1 MTDVHRGRTEPEPSR
16 KRGGSGRVVSPAL
29 SPPLASPLY
38 LLAGVTAVLA
48 VLPLLYVLFQ
58 AFSDGPHTLIEAL
71 TRGRTP
77 ELLANSLVLTATVT
91 LGCLVLGVGLAVLVS
106 RVHLPGNRFWAL
118 IATLPLAI
126 PSYVAAMV
134 WMEALPEVRGFLGS
148 AIVLTLC
155 TYPYV
160 FLPVVAALR
169 LADRDQ
175 EEVARSLGRG
185 SWYVL
190 TRVTLRHVQPSAAA
204 GSLLVALY
212 VLSDFGSVATM
223 RYDTITRAIYND
235 YANRFDMA
243 GAASLSAVLVAVTLL
258 VLWGEARARGRARFS
273 RVGSGT
279 TRTRPPRDV
288 AAELLEQLP
297 PKLTRA
303 PGSASA
309 VRALTGAVLV
319 LPFVLVAAAA
329 LVFPVVSLG
338 YWIVRGSSAGFDLPR
353 MAETALTTLG
363 VSAAGAAVTLALAL
377 PVGILAAR
385 HRGRVPRLLEG
396 ATWMGYSMPGVVV
409 AVALVYFAVN
419 HAFALYQ
426 QLPLLIFA
434 YALLFLPAA
443 VGSVRSAVAQS
454 PPGLE
459 EVGRSL
465 GRTPPQVF
473 TRVTLPL
480 AFPGVAA
487 GATLVFLTCMKE
499 LPVTLMLHPTG
510 METIAMRLWG
520 ATNVGRFAAAAP
532 YAMMLIVLA
541 SVPAFV
547 LGRKATAMER

>member
-1 MTDVHRGRTEPEPSR
+1 MTDVRRGRTQPEPPQN
-16 KRGGSGRVVSPAL
+16 RGGSGRVVSLPFAL
-29 SPPLASPLY
+29 PLSLPLY
-38 LLAGVTAVLA
+38 LLAGTTAVLA
-48 VLPLLYVLFQ
+48 VLPLVYVLFQ
-58 AFSDGPHTLIEAL
+58 AFSEGPSTLAEAL
-71 TRGRTP
+71 TRGRTV
-77 ELLANSLVLTATVT
+77 ELLVNSLTLTATVT
-91 LGCLVLGVGLAVLVS
+91 LGCLVLGVGLALLVA
-106 RVHLPGNRFWAL
+106 RVRLWGNRFWAL
-118 IATLPLAI
+118 VATLPLAI

-134 WMEALPEVRGFLGS
+134 WMEAVPDVRGFLGS
-148 AIVLTLC
+148 AIVLILC

-185 SWYVL
+185 PWYVL

-223 RYDTITRAIYND
+223 RYDTVTRAIYND

-243 GAASLSAVLVAVTLL
+243 SAASLSAVLVAVTLL

-273 RVGSGT
+273 RVGSGS
-279 TRTRPPRDV
+279 TRVRPPRDL
-288 AAELLEQLP
+288 AAELTEHLSP
-297 PKLTRA
+297 GPARVTRA
-303 PGSASA
+303 LFGG
-309 VRALTGAVLV
+309 LLV

-329 LVFPVVSLG
+329 LVFPIVSLG

-353 MAETALTTLG
+353 MTETALTTLG
-363 VSAAGAAVTLALAL
+363 VSAAGAALTLVLAL

-385 HRGRVPRLLEG
+385 HRGRAPRLLEG

-426 QLPLLIFA
+426 QLPLMIFA

>member
-1 MTDVHRGRTEPEPSR
+1 MTDVHPGRTQPESTL
-16 KRGGSGRVVSPAL
+16 KTGGSGRAVSVPSSL
-29 SPPLASPLY
+29 PLY
-38 LLAGVTAVLA
+38 LLAGTTAVLA
-48 VLPLLYVLFQ
+48 VLPLLYVLVQ
-58 AFSDGPHTLIEAL
+58 AFSDGPGTLFDAL
-71 TRGRTP
+71 TRGRTV
-77 ELLANSLVLTATVT
+77 ELLFNSLVLTATVT
-91 LGCLVLGVGLAVLVS
+91 AGCLILGIGLALLVA
-106 RVHLPGNRFWAL
+106 RVRLPGGRLWAL
-118 IATLPLAI
+118 VATLPLAI

-134 WMEALPEVRGFLGS
+134 WMEAVPEVQGFTGS
-148 AIVLTLC
+148 LIVLTLTC
-155 TYPYV
+155 YPYV
-160 FLPVVAALR
+160 FLPVVAALSR
-169 LADRDQ
+169 ADRDQ

-185 SWYVL
+185 SLYVFF
-190 TRVTLRHVQPSAAA
+190 RVTLRHVQPSAAA
-204 GSLLVALY
+204 GSLLAALY
-212 VLSDFGSVATM
+212 VLSDFGSVATL

-243 GAASLSAVLVAVTLL
+243 SAASLSALLVVVTLL

-273 RVGSGT
+273 RVGAGA
-279 TRTRPPRDV
+279 TRLRPPKDV
-288 AAELLEQLP
+288 AGD
-297 PKLTRA
+297 LTA
-303 PGSASA
+303 HLSPGPART
-309 VRALTGAVLV
+309 VRGLVSGLLV
-319 LPFVLVAAAA
+319 LPFVLVASAA
-329 LVFPVVSLG
+329 LVFPVASLS
-338 YWIVRGSSAGFDLPR
+338 YWIVRGTSAGFDLPR
-353 MAETALTTLG
+353 MTETALTTLG
-363 VSAAGAAVTLALAL
+363 VSAAAAVLTLVLAL

-385 HRGRVPRLLEG
+385 HRGRIPRLLEG

-426 QLPLLIFA
+426 QLPLMIFA

-459 EVGRSL
+459 EMGRSL

-473 TRVTLPL
+473 TRITLPL

-487 GATLVFLTCMKE
+487 GGTLVFLTCMKE

-510 METIAMRLWG
+510 METIAMRLWS
-520 ATNVGRFAAAAP
+520 ATNVGRFAEAAP